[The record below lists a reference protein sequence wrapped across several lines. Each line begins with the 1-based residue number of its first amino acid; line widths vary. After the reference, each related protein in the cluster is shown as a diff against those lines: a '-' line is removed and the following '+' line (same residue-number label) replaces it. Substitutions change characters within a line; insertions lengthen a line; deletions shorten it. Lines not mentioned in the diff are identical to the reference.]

1 MLGVGYS
8 VSILIEVLLFPPSR
22 QGAYQRFGYK
32 PVPRSVLRVLKVV
45 NAARALKRSE
55 TNMAQMSLPRSAF
68 DTRVAR
74 LYALKFPSHPA
85 ASRAW
90 WCGKAGPDKPSRK
103 GRTRRRTQQHK
114 EPWQA
119 GDQLGPGCA
128 HRPIA
133 TTDSD

>member
-1 MLGVGYS
+1 VIS
-8 VSILIEVLLFPPSR
+8 
-22 QGAYQRFGYK
+22 
-32 PVPRSVLRVLKVV
+32 
-45 NAARALKRSE
+45 
-55 TNMAQMSLPRSAF
+55 F

-74 LYALKFPSHPA
+74 LYALKFPSHLA

-119 GDQLGPGCA
+119 GDQLGQGSLPTAGA
-128 HRPIA
+128 RLAALTLDRALTPDQRIA
-133 TTDSD
+133 VFQQTGPYP